1 MSEQGN
7 KSRDVA
13 ATVNRLRMLQVDL
26 ADESDQVRREQF
38 SEVIKRALAEIVPEQ
53 RQAFLEEL
61 RDRFPNWD
69 AGRTGQADQKET
81 IAAPDMYEDLDDPDF
96 LIEKLTALAPSLS
109 DDKRQLLAAKLQQSG
124 LLPSAGHG
132 WSDQCY
138 QRMQKMM
145 PGVDTTAVDP
155 ERFVETVALLFDFAV
170 KLDPL
175 VWSTWRKVAPRSSV
189 HASGDFKESLLKY
202 LQDKE
207 GLSECREILEHLRF
221 LIAGIISAFGQTGS
235 QFSRYYMSKFSP
247 SQIEALV
254 DIEKR
259 KIWVSREVKC
269 WEKYIELAR
278 SINDTSIEREFMD
291 QITHFAET
299 LMRRR

>member
-38 SEVIKRALAEIVPEQ
+38 SEVIQRALAEIVPEQ

-69 AGRTGQADQKET
+69 TGRTGQADRKET
-81 IAAPDMYEDLDDPDF
+81 IAAPEMYEDLDDPDF
-96 LIEKLTALAPSLS
+96 LIEKLTALATSLS
-109 DDKRQLLAAKLQQSG
+109 DDKKQSLSAKLKQSG
-124 LLPSAGHG
+124 LLPPTDHG

-145 PGVDTTAVDP
+145 PGVDTAAVDP

-202 LQDKE
+202 LQNKE
-207 GLSECREILEHLRF
+207 ELSECREILERLRF

-269 WEKYIELAR
+269 WEKYVELAR
-278 SINDTSIEREFMD
+278 SMNDTSIEREFMD

-299 LMRRR
+299 LMRGR